1 VSEPAAERP
10 AAGLAAA
17 LSGITATLVALLRT
31 HLELAMVEFEEE
43 REHVK
48 TMLALI
54 VIATVFGCF
63 TLVAFSVLV
72 VVCLWDR
79 YPLAVITG
87 VALVYALIAAGAIL
101 ALRRQLREH
110 GRPFAATLSELERGA
125 DALRRKP

>member
-1 VSEPAAERP
+1 VSDPAAERP

-17 LSGITATLVALLRT
+17 LSGIAATLVALLRT
-31 HLELAMVEFEEE
+31 HLELATVEFEEE
-43 REHVK
+43 RERIK
-48 TMLALI
+48 SMIALI

-72 VVCLWDR
+72 VVWLWDR
-79 YPLAVITG
+79 YPLAVISG
-87 VALVYALIAAGAIL
+87 VALVYALIAAGAML
-101 ALRRQLREH
+101 TLRGQLRAH